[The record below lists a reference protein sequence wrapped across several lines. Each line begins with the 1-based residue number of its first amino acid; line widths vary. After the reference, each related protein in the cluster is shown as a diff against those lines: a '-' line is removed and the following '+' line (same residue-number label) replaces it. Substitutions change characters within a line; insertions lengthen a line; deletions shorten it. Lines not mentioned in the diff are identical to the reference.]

1 MSTVHK
7 IIYSCEEA
15 TQLIVKKAD
24 VKLTLVQRIRI
35 WIHLQMCDACKRFN
49 SQNAWIDKQIHKMV
63 HHPEMNKL
71 SAKQKNRI
79 AEKINSEK

>member
-49 SQNAWIDKQIHKMV
+49 IQNAWIDKQIHKMA
-63 HHPEMNKL
+63 HRPEEIKL
-71 SAKQKNRI
+71 SAEQKNRI
-79 AEKINSEK
+79 AERLKTDL